1 MQNLK
6 SGKLISLLSCI
17 RYEDSVIFQSPTI
30 IGSVIFFPE
39 VSLANG
45 LRVFILIMGSFML
58 MAYIFCFNDWAD
70 ISMDYQNPQKQKATF
85 LDKGIGKQDM
95 LGFSIFLAG
104 ASLIILGLISSAHIL
119 AAAVIIIFGLAYS
132 LPIRGVK
139 GKGIPIF
146 SSFLHFGTTL
156 LAFLLGSMS
165 FSSIG
170 MSAILIGS
178 YLGILISGGHL
189 VQEVQDYAGDRLAN
203 DWTNAVRFGQK
214 PVFILSFI
222 IFGFSFIF
230 LYWLAQAGFIPGL
243 VKYTVLSYP
252 IYAMWAFKVYRSGL
266 DRKSV
271 KELRKRYRVLFA
283 IIVFIM
289 VVGVL
294 ANRSGY

>member
-230 LYWLAQAGFIPGL
+230 LFRLAQVGLIPGIA
-243 VKYTVLSYP
+243 KYAVLLYP
-252 IYAMWAFKVYRSGL
+252 IYTVWAIKAYRAGL
-266 DRKSV
+266 DRESIQS
-271 KELRKRYRVLFA
+271 LRNRYRILFA
-283 IIVFIM
+283 VIVFIILI
-289 VVGVL
+289 GVL
-294 ANRSGY
+294 GNKAGL